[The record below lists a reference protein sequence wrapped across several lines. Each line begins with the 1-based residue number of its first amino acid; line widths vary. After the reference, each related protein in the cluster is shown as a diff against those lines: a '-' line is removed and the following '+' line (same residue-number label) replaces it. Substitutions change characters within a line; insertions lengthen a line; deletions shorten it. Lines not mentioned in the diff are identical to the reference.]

1 MDLSQLDR
9 YLNSGQLAGKRSYAA
24 KPSGG
29 QRAHIP
35 QEAWVAASE
44 SVSGYRVVDA
54 FSMFEIYPEIK
65 CPAAQGVVR

>member
-9 YLNSGQLAGKRSYAA
+9 YLISGQLAGKKELRGEAV
-24 KPSGG
+24 GG